1 MQSSILNRK
10 HQVSRPV
17 QVSPSVI
24 SAVEGSSVT
33 FTVSTKWIPDNTTL
47 YYTLDTDVISAGD
60 VSATSGTITI
70 VNNTASFVIT
80 ITQDYLIESTESFR
94 VRIRQGSTSGQILA
108 SSKIVLI
115 TDGAFVAAYRD
126 ESDYNLTMTPAAGV
140 SIDSN
145 ERPFAGVYSGYFPNA
160 TGSVGTYGIIID
172 NAILALGTGNFCVEL
187 WAKSLSALN
196 QNAGLFSGSTIG
208 GAAGVGIARD
218 VQWTGTNAGGATNSV
233 AINHPFGWSH
243 IAFVRTSSV
252 SGATIRT
259 FINGAQS
266 AVSTGQVL
274 SNLTATKYAICQ
286 RYAAG
291 SFSGSNAWV
300 WQGWLTNIRMVKGYP
315 VYSGNFTAPTAPV
328 LQSGA
333 LSASAYPST
342 TNVDTTF
349 PRSACVFLTNFR
361 H

>member
-33 FTVSTKWIPDNTTL
+33 FTVSTKWIPDNSTL
-47 YYTLDTDVISAGD
+47 YYTLDTDIISASD

-80 ITQDYLIESTESFR
+80 ITQDYLIENTESFR

-115 TDGAFVAAYRD
+115 SDGAFVAAYND

-145 ERPFAGVYSGYFPNA
+145 ERPFAGVYSGYFPNSA
-160 TGSVGTYGIIID
+160 GGAIGTYGIIIND
-172 NAILALGTGNFCVEL
+172 AILALGTGDFCVEL
-187 WAKSLSALN
+187 WAKSSNTLN
-196 QNAGLFSGSTIG
+196 TSAGLFSGSTIG
-208 GAAGVGIARD
+208 AVAGVGIGRD
-218 VQWTGTNAGGATNSV
+218 SQWTGTNSGALQLSSSF
-233 AINHPFGWSH
+233 NHPFGWSH
-243 IAFVRTSSV
+243 IAFIR
-252 SGATIRT
+252 SGSTIRT
-259 FINGAQS
+259 YINGTQNATTS
-266 AVSTGQVL
+266 GTVR
-274 SNLTATKYAICQ
+274 NLNATKYAICH

-291 SFSGSNAWV
+291 SFSGSNGWV
-300 WQGWLTNIRMVKGYP
+300 WQGWLTNIRMVKGYS

-342 TNVDTTF
+342 TNVNTTF
-349 PRSACVFLTNFR
+349 PSSACVFLTNFR
-361 H
+361 A

>member
-145 ERPFAGVYSGYFPNA
+145 ERPFAGVYSGYFSST
-160 TGSVGTYGIIID
+160 TGTVGTYGVIIND
-172 NAILALGTGNFCVEL
+172 AILALGTGNFCIEL
-187 WAKSLSALN
+187 WAKSSNTLSTS
-196 QNAGLFSGSTIG
+196 AGLFSASTIG
-208 GAAGVGIARD
+208 GAAGPAISRD
-218 VQWTGTNAGGATNSV
+218 QQWTGTNSV
-233 AINHPFGWSH
+233 LVRISAAIGTHPISWSH
-243 IAFVRTSSV
+243 IAFVR
-252 SGATIRT
+252 SGNTLRTYKNGVQIGTVTAGSAT
-259 FINGAQS
+259 NC
-266 AVSTGQVL
+266 
-274 SNLTATKYAICQ
+274 TATKYAIAH
-286 RYAAG
+286 RYA
-291 SFSGSNAWV
+291 SGDNYNTWV
-300 WQGWLTNIRMVKGYP
+300 WQGWLTNIRIVKGYS
-315 VYSGNFTAPTAPV
+315 VYSGNFSTPTAPV
-328 LQSGA
+328 LRSGA
-333 LSASAYPST
+333 DSASAYPST
-342 TNVDTTF
+342 ANVDTTF
-349 PRSACVFLTNFR
+349 PSSACVFLTNFR
-361 H
+361 Q

>member
-145 ERPFAGVYSGYFPNA
+145 ERPFAGVYSGYFPSSA
-160 TGSVGTYGIIID
+160 GAVIGTYGIIIN
-172 NAILALGTGNFCVEL
+172 NAILALGTGDFCVEL
-187 WAKSLSALN
+187 WAKSSTTVSTS
-196 QNAGLFSGSTIG
+196 AGLFSGSTIG
-208 GAAGVGIARD
+208 GAAGVAIGRD
-218 VQWTGTNAGGATNSV
+218 IHWTGNNSETV
-233 AINHPFGWSH
+233 ARVNVPINHPFGWSH
-243 IAFVRTSSV
+243 IAFIRSGSTIRSYIDGTQI
-252 SGATIRT
+252 GATSGYLR
-259 FINGAQS
+259 
-266 AVSTGQVL
+266 
-274 SNLTATKYAICQ
+274 NLTATKYAICH
-286 RYAAG
+286 RYADG
-291 SFSGSNAWV
+291 SFSSLNGAV
-300 WQGWLTNIRMVKGYP
+300 WLGWLTNIRIVKGYS
-315 VYSGNFTAPTAPV
+315 VYSGNFSAPTAPV

-361 H
+361 Q